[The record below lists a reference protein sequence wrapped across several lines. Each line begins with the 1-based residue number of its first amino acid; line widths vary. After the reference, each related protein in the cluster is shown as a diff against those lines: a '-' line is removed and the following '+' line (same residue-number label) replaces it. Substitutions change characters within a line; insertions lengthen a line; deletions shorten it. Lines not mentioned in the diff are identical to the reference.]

1 MKDGNPTVDE
11 VIVKADHVHGWT
23 TEVGNQNIWNK
34 FDGFLSGVENSVF
47 AHCAEIA
54 LTINVIDFI
63 EPVFDTKSDKSI
75 GIPRINDFF
84 RLKSFALDYLKEI
97 LMSSYDS
104 QTTKAFS
111 ARVVTTLEY
120 VRRALVVD
128 PRTLLPK
135 TESRPTTASAKSL

>member
-1 MKDGNPTVDE
+1 MKVGNPTVDE
-11 VIVKADHVHGWT
+11 IIVQADHVHGWA

-34 FDGFLSGVENSVF
+34 FDGFLSGVKDSVLS
-47 AHCAEIA
+47 HCAEIA
-54 LTINVIDFI
+54 LSIDVVDFA
-63 EPVFDTKSDKSI
+63 ESVFNAELDKSI
-75 GIPRINDFF
+75 GVSRINDYFQ
-84 RLKSFALDYLKEI
+84 LYSVELNYLNEI